1 MGIIITEDSQ
11 NLNLIMKN
19 IVQTFG
25 KKVSINEYKKYSLKR
40 FTNNFKR
47 KNQSQLLLSK
57 VQDMEL

>member
-57 VQDMEL
+57 AQDMEL

>member
-57 VQDMEL
+57 AC